1 MSTQETTINDRREI
15 FGWAMYDWANS
26 AFSTTIGSVFLGPYV
41 ANLARDFAKASYLA
55 RTGVEWTESS
65 GQHLVVNF
73 LGLPV
78 SPEAVIAFA
87 ISLSVVFQAGFLP
100 ILGAIAD
107 YSHRRKQML
116 QLFAIIGALA
126 TIAMFFITLQ
136 TWTLGPILFIIANLS
151 FGASIV
157 FYNAYLPD
165 IASEEERDRVSSYGF
180 ALGYIGG
187 FVLLAL
193 NLVLYLNYE
202 ALGISEGMSVRIN
215 LASAG
220 VWWLAFSTVT
230 WQRLHSRHA
239 AHEIP
244 PGETLL
250 SIAFKQLSKTMEVPA
265 NSIAF
270 YLLSPLL
277 IFIWAP
283 LINPFITSLINNGQL
298 DPDIAI
304 LPVFLPLFGPIILL
318 VRFLRNKARTTP
330 ETSKFLAS
338 YLIYNDGIQTVIA
351 IASIFAAAPLVEGGL
366 DLGQQTLIATI
377 LMIQFVAFFGA
388 LFWGVLAAGGEFNV
402 KDIYRNLRS
411 YRRFSEIIWKTLSLP
426 IWLLLLLACS
436 FLMFITKKNNYII
449 TVRGIGAKRAIIVS
463 LIIWSA
469 VVIYAYGGM
478 KGDTRATE
486 FMMLGA
492 IIAVVLGGSQAIS
505 RSLFAQMIPK
515 NKEAEFF
522 SIYEISERGT
532 SWLGTLVFG
541 IAVTISHSLRPA
553 IFSLIAFFVIGLAI
567 LPFVNTQRAM
577 EDAKKEDTQ

>member
-1 MSTQETTINDRREI
+1 MTTQQATINDRREI

-41 ANLARDFAKASYLA
+41 RELAKTVAEADFLA
-55 RTGVEWTESS
+55 RTGVPWTESS
-65 GQHLVVNF
+65 GQPLVVNF

-78 SPEAVIAFA
+78 APEAVIPFA

-116 QLFAIIGALA
+116 QLFATIGALA
-126 TIAMFFITLQ
+126 TVAMFFITQ
-136 TWTLGPILFIIANLS
+136 STWTLGPILFVIANLA
-151 FGASIV
+151 FGAALV

-187 FVLLAL
+187 FVLLAV
-193 NLVLYLNYE
+193 NL
-202 ALGISEGMSVRIN
+202 ALFLLHENFGISEGLSIRIN

-220 VWWLAFSTVT
+220 IWWLAFSTVT
-230 WQRLHSRHA
+230 WQRLQSRHA

-244 PGETLL
+244 PGENLL
-250 SIAFKQLSKTMEVPA
+250 TVAFKQLSKTMEVPA
-265 NSIAF
+265 NTIAL

-277 IFIWAP
+277 IFVWAP
-283 LINPFITSLINNGQL
+283 IITPFITQLINSGQL
-298 DPDIAI
+298 DRELAI
-304 LPVFLPLFGPIILL
+304 LPLFLPLFGPIILL

-351 IASIFAAAPLVEGGL
+351 ISAIFADAPLIRGGL
-366 DLGQQTLIATI
+366 ELGQETLIAVI
-377 LMIQFVAFFGA
+377 LLIQFVAFFGA
-388 LFWGVLAAGGEFNV
+388 LFWGKLAG
-402 KDIYRNLRS
+402 
-411 YRRFSEIIWKTLSLP
+411 W
-426 IWLLLLLACS
+426 
-436 FLMFITKKNNYII
+436 
-449 TVRGIGAKRAIIVS
+449 IGAKQAIIVS
-463 LIIWSA
+463 LVIWA
-469 VVIYAYGGM
+469 GVVIYAYSGM
-478 KGDTRATE
+478 KGDSRATE
-486 FMMLGA
+486 FMILGA
-492 IIAVVLGGSQAIS
+492 IIALVLGGSQAIS

-515 NKEAEFF
+515 SKEAEFF

-541 IAVTISHSLRPA
+541 IAVTIFGDLRIA
-553 IFSLIAFFVIGLAI
+553 ILALIFFFVVGLAV
-567 LPFVNTQRAM
+567 LPFVNTNKAI
-577 EDAKKEDTQ
+577 EDARKEDTH

>member
-1 MSTQETTINDRREI
+1 MATSETPINDRREI

-41 ANLARDFAKASYLA
+41 RDLAETAARADYLA
-55 RTGVEWTESS
+55 RTGTEWTETS
-65 GQHLVVNF
+65 GHALVVNF

-78 SPEAVIAFA
+78 APEAVIAFA

-116 QLFAIIGALA
+116 QLFATIGAIA
-126 TIAMFFITLQ
+126 TIAMFFITQ
-136 TWTLGPILFIIANLS
+136 ATWALGPILFILANLS
-151 FGASIV
+151 FGAALV

-193 NLVLYLNYE
+193 NL
-202 ALGISEGMSVRIN
+202 ALFLLHDSFGISSGLAVRIN

-230 WQRLHSRHA
+230 WKRLHSRHA

-244 PGETLL
+244 PGDSLL
-250 SIAFKQLSKTMEVPA
+250 TIAFKQLSKTMDVPA
-265 NSIAF
+265 KSIAF

-283 LINPFITSLINNGQL
+283 LITPYITSLMNSGQL
-298 DPDIAI
+298 DPELAI
-304 LPVFLPLFGPIILL
+304 LPVFIPLFGPVILL
-318 VRFLRNKARTTP
+318 VRFLRNKYRTTP
-330 ETSKFLAS
+330 ETSKYLTA

-351 IASIFAAAPLVEGGL
+351 IASTFAAAPIIRGGL
-366 DLGQQTLIATI
+366 DLPDETLIAVI

-388 LFWGVLAAGGEFNV
+388 LFWGRLAG
-402 KDIYRNLRS
+402 
-411 YRRFSEIIWKTLSLP
+411 W
-426 IWLLLLLACS
+426 
-436 FLMFITKKNNYII
+436 
-449 TVRGIGAKRAIIVS
+449 IGAKQSIIVS
-463 LIIWSA
+463 LVIWSG

-478 KGDTRATE
+478 KGDSRATE
-486 FMMLGA
+486 FMILGA
-492 IIAVVLGGSQAIS
+492 IIALVLGGSQAIS
-505 RSLFAQMIPK
+505 RSLFSQMIPK
-515 NKEAEFF
+515 SKEAEFF

-541 IAVTISHSLRPA
+541 IAVTIFSNLRIA
-553 IFSLIAFFVIGLAI
+553 ILALIFFFVVGLII
-567 LPFVNTQRAM
+567 LTFVNPIKAM
-577 EDAKKEDTQ
+577 EDAKRETSH